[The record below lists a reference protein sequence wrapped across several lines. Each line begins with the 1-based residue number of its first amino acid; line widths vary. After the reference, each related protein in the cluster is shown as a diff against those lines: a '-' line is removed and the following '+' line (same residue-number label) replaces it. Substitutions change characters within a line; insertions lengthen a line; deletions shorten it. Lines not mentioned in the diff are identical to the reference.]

1 MNTGVP
7 ALPPTPPDGRPQVV
21 LGRQVAAPPAALAA
35 GPGLG
40 QLLRGLRRRWPLA
53 LGLGLPLAAAA
64 AALTWSFLPVS
75 RYTAQAMLQ
84 VASAPS
90 NFVFKNP
97 ELEAADRSEY
107 RNYQLTQQTLI
118 KSPFVLN
125 AALSDPKASRLAI
138 VRKHADPVEWL
149 EKKLSITFTGE
160 VMFISLDGDDPAE
173 LAELVNAVTLAYEKE
188 VVNAEHTKRLERYNA
203 LKEIYAKYQSGLR
216 ARREELKGLAEK
228 AGSND
233 KQTLALK
240 QQLAIEAHAA
250 AERELRQVQSELRRA
265 EIELKIVREAPAG
278 SARPV
283 AAAAG
288 AAGPPTGLEA
298 AVAATKAV
306 REAAAQVETL
316 RGQWAVARGRV
327 REGGDVSAVRLGER
341 YRKAQADLDAARAA
355 AREEL
360 LARSADG
367 APAAAALAAGRP
379 ATAGDPREVLRA
391 RVKFLR
397 EDEKAL
403 KAVVGSLADGTQAF
417 NQKTISI
424 ESITDEIQSAE
435 DAFKQIG
442 SRVEALNVELDAP
455 LRVRRFQLAEPP
467 RSPRLSKLAMATAAA
482 GLGTLAAVVL
492 GVSYLDARGRR
503 IVAVEEVVHG
513 LGMDLVGVLPALPDR
528 RGRRALGDA
537 REREAIWG
545 SILLESVNSARAL
558 LLHAARADGLRVLMV
573 ASAVKGEGKTSLAGH
588 LATSLARAG
597 RRTLLLDADL
607 RSPAAHR
614 LFDLPLERGTCEL
627 LRGQATLAEALRPTV
642 VPGLALVSAGYFD
655 DRAVRALAQG
665 DLQAVLDG
673 ARAEF
678 DFIVIDTAPVLPVAD
693 TLHIAQHADG
703 VIFSVLRDVSRLPA
717 VHAAYQRLARLGVR
731 MLGAVV
737 AGAPCKDYQAAYAYN
752 YATPPSAPAVAEPA

>member
-1 MNTGVP
+1 
-7 ALPPTPPDGRPQVV
+7 VV
-21 LGRQVAAPPAALAA
+21 LGRPAAPTPAALAE

-40 QLLRGLRRRWPLA
+40 QLLRGFRRRWPLA

-64 AALTWSFLPVS
+64 AALTWNLLPLP
-75 RYTAQAMLQ
+75 RYSAQAMLQ
-84 VASAPS
+84 VASLPS
-90 NFVFKNP
+90 SFVYKD
-97 ELEAADRSEY
+97 LEAVDRSEY

-118 KSPFVLN
+118 KSPFVLST
-125 AALSDPKASRLAI
+125 ALSDPKVGRLGI
-138 VRKHADPVEWL
+138 VRQHADPIEWL
-149 EKKLSITFTGE
+149 EKKLTVNFTGE
-160 VMFISLDGDDPAE
+160 VMFIALDGDDPAE

-188 VVNAEHTKRLERYNA
+188 VVNAERAKRLERYNS
-203 LKEIYAKYQSGLR
+203 LKEIYAKYQTNLR
-216 ARREELKGLAEK
+216 SRREDLKNLAEK

-265 EIELKIVREAPAG
+265 EVELRIVREAPVG
-278 SARPV
+278 SARP
-283 AAAAG
+283 AAAA
-288 AAGPPTGLEA
+288 AAPAGGLEA
-298 AVAATKAV
+298 AVEATAAV
-306 REAAAQVETL
+306 REAAAKVQTL
-316 RGQWAVARGRV
+316 QNQYGLARGRARDPGDPSTVQV
-327 REGGDVSAVRLGER
+327 RDRL
-341 YRKAQADLDAARAA
+341 RKAQADLLAARAA

-360 LARSADG
+360 LRRAPGG
-367 APAAAALAAGRP
+367 AAVAGPAAAAA
-379 ATAGDPREVLRA
+379 DPREALQA

-403 KAVVGSLADGTQAF
+403 KAVVASLAEGTQAF

-424 ESITDEIQSAE
+424 ETINEEIQSSE

-442 SRVEALNVELDAP
+442 DRVEALNVELDAP
-455 LRVRRFQLAEPP
+455 LRVRRLQLAAPP
-467 RSPRLSKLAMATAAA
+467 RSPHVAKLATASAAA
-482 GLGTLAAVVL
+482 GLGCLAAVVL
-492 GVSYLDARGRR
+492 GVSYLDARSRR
-503 IVAVEEVVHG
+503 IVAVEQVVQG

-528 RGRRALGDA
+528 RGPRALRDA
-537 REREAIWG
+537 REAAWG

-573 ASAVKGEGKTSLAGH
+573 ASAMKGEGKTSLAGH

-597 RRTLLLDADL
+597 RRTLLMDADL

-627 LRGQATLAEALRPTV
+627 LRGQAALEQVARPTV

-655 DRAVRALAQG
+655 ERAVRALALG
-665 DLQAVLDG
+665 ELQAILDR
-673 ARAEF
+673 ARAEY
-678 DFIVIDTAPVLPVAD
+678 DFVVIDTAPVLPVAD
-693 TLHIAQHADG
+693 TLHISQHADA

-717 VHAAYQRLARLGVR
+717 VHAAFQRLSRLGVR

-737 AGAPCKDYQAAYAYN
+737 AGAPCKDYQAAYAYT
-752 YATPPSAPAVAEPA
+752 YASPPPAEAAGPA